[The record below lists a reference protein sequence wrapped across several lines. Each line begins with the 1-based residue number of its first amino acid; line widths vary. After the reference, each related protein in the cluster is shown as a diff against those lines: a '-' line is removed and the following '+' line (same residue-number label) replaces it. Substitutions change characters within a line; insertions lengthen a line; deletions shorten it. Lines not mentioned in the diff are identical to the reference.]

1 MVDHETRGGGGGGS
15 RGGYNQRKRRYR
27 DDDDYDRRQQRRRYE
42 EPLAVTVRKQL
53 ATIAESAV
61 RRVEDDVVQIAK
73 TVSEHYEDEDEE
85 VKNTFVSLVLQ
96 LVGEQPLKIP
106 FVAATVLTVNT
117 MKPELAAEVLKKAG
131 EIAQSHIEAG
141 NWRDVKLVLRFL
153 ACLQGLFE
161 GEGMFPLLE
170 ELFSRAVDLQT
181 ASSEDSLGLELVK
194 IILFTIPYIMS
205 SSASGFEA
213 QASALL
219 EKTDIIASTPH
230 TLEALVDPFP
240 SDEVKEDRMSA
251 IDLLQKQLQ
260 DEARQGWELSC
271 IPRPWTGLI
280 PTTKPVAG
288 EGEEEKEDEAKEEK
302 EEKETK
308 ENEDPFKIATK
319 HAFPTIAVPN
329 PVPNGPK
336 AIFPDVYFS
345 VYFDQELET
354 VPPTT
359 DVAASLLRDALAD
372 TIDMLDF
379 NRIATAKFLIDVDC
393 YFAPNTFIKRATPF
407 DKIRDTVEAGA
418 GDRSTWKPEDVAVDA
433 VFSLLFQLPTSE
445 HKLVYYHSVLTEA
458 CKIAPAAIAPSLG
471 RAIRFLYKNV
481 ERMDLALSYR
491 FLDWFAHH
499 LSNFG
504 FTWKWTEWVDDVEL
518 PAIHPKKAF
527 ICGALDKEIRLSFA
541 QRIKG
546 TLPEPYQAL
555 ISEGKEKD
563 TPDFKYALE
572 TTPYATEAQE
582 IMHLIRKKAPDAE
595 IQPHILAIQQAAAS
609 QPDTTD
615 PLIPST
621 DAFVTSICYVGSKSL
636 SHVLSCIER
645 SKERLL
651 SIGPQSPA
659 ARRQIITSVLAYWAD
674 QPGIG
679 VNIID
684 KLLNYTILT
693 PLSVIEWALVDHIDG
708 GAALAKAHVYEMVA
722 ATMGKVTNRI
732 RQIVAARAQGGIV
745 EPQLSV
751 IDETLRRE
759 RGDVQVMFEVIEGA
773 LEGVINES
781 NGNESGMEDVGE
793 GVGWEEEKGI
803 IREWGRRWLRV
814 FKRLRAV
821 EEAFVTEA
829 MARAVPIGTMPP
841 VQQQQQVEAGA
852 EPVAEGAADNV
863 DMADI

>member
-1 MVDHETRGGGGGGS
+1 MVDHESRGSGGGGHGP
-15 RGGYNQRKRRYR
+15 RGGHNQRKRRYR

-61 RRVEDDVVQIAK
+61 RKAEDDVAQIAK
-73 TVSEHYEDEDEE
+73 TVSEHYGDEDPE
-85 VKNTFVSLVLQ
+85 VKNTFVTLVLQ
-96 LVGEQPLKIP
+96 LIGEQPLKIP
-106 FVAATVLTVNT
+106 FVAATVLTANT
-117 MKPELAAEVLKKAG
+117 MKPELAAEVLKKVG
-131 EIAQSHIEAG
+131 EIAQSHIKAG

-161 GEGMFPLLE
+161 GEGIFPLLE

-230 TLEALVDPFP
+230 TLEELVDPFP
-240 SDEVKEDRMSA
+240 SNEGNEENRMSV
-251 IDLLQKQLQ
+251 IGLLQKQLQ
-260 DEARQGWELSC
+260 DEAKQGWELFC

-280 PTTKPVAG
+280 PANKSRESENEENAEAK
-288 EGEEEKEDEAKEEK
+288 EGEEQNEE
-302 EEKETK
+302 TQ
-308 ENEDPFKIATK
+308 DPFKTATK
-319 HAFPTIAVPN
+319 HIFPTIAVPN

-336 AIFPDVYFS
+336 PIFPDVYFS
-345 VYFDQELET
+345 VYLDQDLET
-354 VPPTT
+354 VPPIT

-393 YFAPNTFIKRATPF
+393 YFAPSTFIKRATPF
-407 DKIRDTVEAGA
+407 DKIRDAVNAGV

-433 VFSLLFQLPTSE
+433 VFSLLFQLPSAE

-471 RAIRFLYKNV
+471 RAIRFLYRNV

-518 PAIHPKKAF
+518 PAIHPKKSF

-555 ISEGKEKD
+555 ISENKEKD
-563 TPDFKYALE
+563 TPDFKYSLE
-572 TTPYATEAQE
+572 TTPYTTEAQE
-582 IMHLIRKKAPDAE
+582 IMQLIRKKATDADL
-595 IQPHILAIQQAAAS
+595 QPHIQAIEQQAAAS
-609 QPDTTD
+609 GVTD

-659 ARRQIITSVLAYWAD
+659 ARRQIITSVLEYWAD

-684 KLLNYTILT
+684 KLLNYAILT

-732 RQIVAARAQGGIV
+732 RQIVAARVQLGLV

-751 IDETLRRE
+751 IDETLRKE
-759 RGDVQVMFEVIEGA
+759 RGDVGVMFDVIEGA
-773 LEGVINES
+773 LVGVVGGAGAGDGMQG
-781 NGNESGMEDVGE
+781 NGAMEGE
-793 GVGWEEEKGI
+793 GGI
-803 IREWGRRWLRV
+803 IPEWGRRWLRV
-814 FKRLRAV
+814 FRRMKAV
-821 EEAFVTEA
+821 EEAFFTEA
-829 MARAVPIGTMPP
+829 MTRAVPVGTMPP
-841 VQQQQQVEAGA
+841 VQQQQVEEVSAPA
-852 EPVAEGAADNV
+852 EAEAAAVENNTE
-863 DMADI
+863 MADVE